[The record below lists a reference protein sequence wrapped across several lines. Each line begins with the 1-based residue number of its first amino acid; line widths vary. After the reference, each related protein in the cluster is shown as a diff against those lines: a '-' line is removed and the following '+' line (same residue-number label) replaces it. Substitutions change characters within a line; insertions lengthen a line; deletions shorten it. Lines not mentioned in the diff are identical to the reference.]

1 MCTDQ
6 GSGLKHLD
14 TQSTAPLLGAETD
27 DSPVPTIGL
36 ADLLEL
42 GKDELGCALFLDS
55 LKLGPGACFFREFI
69 LNGLIDGEKILR
81 EDAAVKGLDKLR
93 HVHNVTV
100 ELVKDAKAKAQA
112 WDRFNAEGYLR
123 VKASAEISVAK
134 VKDLAAKD
142 PDRNKAQK
150 QLEKADIW
158 LSKEVAALDKRKT
171 ELRLH
176 ARNAA
181 VYAAG
186 KVHAL
191 IRHLR
196 SSELLSEEFHE
207 AMEVWSQL
215 DVTDEAARAARRAVP
230 QPVELFNPAEASV
243 PTQESLA
250 SAPEPPPSQESL
262 GDSAPEQVL
271 QDSGP
276 CDSVPQESI
285 GDSAEQV
292 LQDSGREPPPTQES
306 VGDSVEQVL
315 RDSGREPPPTDESV
329 GDSAPEQVLQDSG
342 REPPRTQ
349 ESVGD
354 SAPEQVLQNSGP
366 QLSVGDSAPEQVQQ
380 DSGPR
385 ELLPI
390 PESQVMLPRAGTE
403 GSLASASS
411 EDPDAVLSP
420 THAQLRHLNTSQ
432 VLALI
437 DEAFEFEQDV
447 AGSVAGGVREA
458 EIAVAT
464 QVHCTRLYA

>member
-14 TQSTAPLLGAETD
+14 TQSTAPWVGAETD

-55 LKLGPGACFFREFI
+55 LKLGPGAYFFREFI

-191 IRHLR
+191 ISHLR

-276 CDSVPQESI
+276 CDSVPH
-285 GDSAEQV
+285 
-292 LQDSGREPPPTQES
+292 
-306 VGDSVEQVL
+306 
-315 RDSGREPPPTDESV
+315 ESV

-354 SAPEQVLQNSGP
+354 SAPEQVLQDSGP

-437 DEAFEFEQDV
+437 DEASEFEQDV
-447 AGSVAGGVREA
+447 AGSVAGGVRQA